1 MTSLEFCHELEFN
14 KINFIERKIRITHPK
29 TILRG
34 SPRVGKSFLIYDY
47 LSNFAPKDYIY
58 IDFLDFRVDKEEI
71 SLGLEEYIFRNKI
84 KVIVLENF
92 QFDIKIPFC
101 DSVIITTKMDNKIKG
116 YKNLFL
122 WALDFEE
129 YLLHD
134 KKNQNITQSFNS
146 FLKYGN
152 LPQSVQ
158 ISEFKIYKEL
168 QNILK
173 LITKD
178 ETSLEILKTL
188 ILNIDEKKSLNQ
200 LFLNLKTKM
209 KISKDKFYEECKTFE
224 EENIIYFLPKYNQSK
239 ANRKIFL
246 YNGAFFDAITHKK
259 KFKNELTN
267 IIFQELKNKFKE
279 IYYLDYIDF
288 FIPEKNLAIIS
299 IPFFNSV
306 LMQSQLKKIK
316 KIALDYKIEE
326 VNIVTVSNSEVIN
339 SNDIKISVLPFY
351 EWALS

>member
-14 KINFIERKIRITHPK
+14 KINFIERKVRITHPK
-29 TILRG
+29 TILQG
-34 SPRVGKSFLIYDY
+34 APKVGKSFLIFDY
-47 LSNFAPKDYIY
+47 LSNFSTKDYIY
-58 IDFLDFRVDKEEI
+58 IDFCDSRVDKEEI
-71 SLGLEEYIFRNKI
+71 ASNLEEYVFRNKI
-84 KVIVLENF
+84 KVVVLENF

-101 DSVIITTKMDNKIKG
+101 DSVIITTKLSKELKG
-116 YKNLFL
+116 YKRVFL
-122 WALDFEE
+122 TALDFEE

-152 LPQSVQ
+152 LPQTIQ
-158 ISEFKIYKEL
+158 TSEFKIYNEL

-178 ETSLEILKTL
+178 ITSLEVLKTL

-200 LFLNLKTKM
+200 LFLDLKTKI
-209 KISKDKFYEECKTFE
+209 KISKDKFYEESKIFE
-224 EENIIYFLPKYNQSK
+224 EDNIIYFISKYNQSK
-239 ANRKIFL
+239 ANKKIFI
-246 YNGAFFDAITHKK
+246 YNGAFFNAITHKK

-267 IIFQELKNKFKE
+267 IIFQELKNKFE
-279 IYYLDYIDF
+279 DIYYLDYIDF
-288 FIPEKNLAIIS
+288 YIPKRKIAIVS

-306 LMQSQLKKIK
+306 LMQNQLKKTK
-316 KIALDYKIEE
+316 KVAIENGIEE
-326 VNIVTVSNSEVIN
+326 INIITVSNSEVIN
-339 SNDIKISVLPFY
+339 EKDIKITILPFY